1 MFTDWKLDELA
12 DVLYLYKTIQLDP
25 NYRNNYKELARRM
38 IDAGWDRDNDQ
49 CRHQIE
55 RMKKRYDVMVDS
67 SNKTGSA
74 PFFEPL
80 TKELNECFGSLKDVN
95 PDQVYSSRRGT
106 KMGNTV
112 NENSSN
118 NNDSQQPSTSAA
130 SDSDKKPKSN

>member
-1 MFTDWKLDELA
+1 
-12 DVLYLYKTIQLDP
+12 
-25 NYRNNYKELARRM
+25 M

-80 TKELNECFGSLKDVN
+80 SKELNECFGALKDVN

-106 KMGNTV
+106 KLGNPV
-112 NENSSN
+112 KENSNKS
-118 NNDSQQPSTSAA
+118 NDSQEPTTSAA
-130 SDSDKKPKSN
+130 SGSSSDKKPKSNCIMK